1 MKKGDTVIISY
12 NPHQAG
18 YEKILGTVVM
28 VRKNAGSGGVDLI
41 DVTYPG
47 IRNNLPSLPFAP
59 YNLEET
65 SAERL
70 VELAEHHYE
79 LASYY
84 RRLAEEAKRRNGEAR

>member
-1 MKKGDTVIISY
+1 MKKGDKVIICF
-12 NPHQAG
+12 NPHQEG

-41 DVTYPG
+41 DISYPG

-59 YNLEET
+59 YNLEVT

-79 LASYY
+79 LAAYY
-84 RRLAEEAKRRNGEAR
+84 RPLAEEARS